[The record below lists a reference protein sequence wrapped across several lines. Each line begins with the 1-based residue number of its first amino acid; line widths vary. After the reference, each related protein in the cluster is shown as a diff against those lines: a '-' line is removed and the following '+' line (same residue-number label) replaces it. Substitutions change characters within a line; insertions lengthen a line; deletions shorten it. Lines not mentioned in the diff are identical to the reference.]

1 MTPDVFI
8 CLMVEEPCFLLAWI
22 WVKKPLKGSFMIK
35 TSDKIVIARLL
46 SAIVKAVRVLL
57 GKSDKAMVKRHG
69 IRWSLDLNEGIDFSI
84 YLIGSFEPRTL
95 RLYRKIIK
103 PGQTVLDIGANVG
116 SHTLPLAK
124 LVGNSGRVVAFEP
137 TAFAYGK
144 LVANIAL
151 NPELSQRIIPRQ
163 AMLVANSQARLEPA
177 LFSSW
182 PLENSGD
189 LHEEH
194 KGRLMDTSGASVVTI
209 DDTVDRLE
217 LSRVDFLK
225 IDVDGYENE
234 VLKGS
239 LRTLKIHKPSIM
251 MEFAPYLIK
260 FEEFCDMVELLL
272 GLGYRFYDANSLR
285 QLPDK
290 AYALKALIP
299 SGSSLNIYC
308 TCHDSTS
315 TLT

>member
-1 MTPDVFI
+1 MAWFSRMQMGYLPAG
-8 CLMVEEPCFLLAWI
+8 PALL
-22 WVKKPLKGSFMIK
+22 KNPRKGNVMIK
-35 TSDKIVIARLL
+35 TSDKIFIARLL
-46 SAIVKAVRVLL
+46 SAIVKAARILL
-57 GKSDKAMVKRHG
+57 GKSGKAMVKRHG
-69 IRWSLDLNEGIDFSI
+69 ILWSLDLNEGIDFSI

-116 SHTLPLAK
+116 SHTLPLAR
-124 LVGNSGRVVAFEP
+124 LVDSSGRVVAFEP
-137 TAFAYGK
+137 TAFAFGK

-151 NPELSQRIIPRQ
+151 NPELSHRIIPIQ
-163 AMLVANSQARLEPA
+163 AMLVADSQARLEPA

-209 DDTVDRLE
+209 DDTVDRLK

-225 IDVDGYENE
+225 IDVDGYEYE

-239 LRTLKIHKPSIM
+239 LRTLKFYKPSIM

-272 GLGYRFYDANSLR
+272 GLGYRFHDANSLR
-285 QLPDK
+285 QLPGK
-290 AYALKALIP
+290 ADALKTLIP
-299 SGSSLNIYC
+299 SGSSLNVYC
-308 TCHDSTS
+308 SCNG
-315 TLT
+315 LN